1 MKKRAWIGLLLLFV
15 AWIALTLVY
24 NVTPVIRGNAVAEK
38 FFKNLVDEDYTAA
51 AQYIEGRNR
60 EEWINSLSQLAAEEI
75 SLTRYKDLKVSL
87 NDNAIRGGTTVSLV
101 RNGEQKEYRIW
112 ISFGGS
118 RFSPLI
124 SNLQYIV
131 SDALNEEALDKWVRA
146 INRPSESGDV
156 SK

>member
-1 MKKRAWIGLLLLFV
+1 M
-15 AWIALTLVY
+15 
-24 NVTPVIRGNAVAEK
+24 TPVLRGNAVAEK
-38 FFKNLVDEDYTAA
+38 FLKNLVDEDYNAA
-51 AQYIEGRNR
+51 ARYIEDRNR
-60 EEWINSLSQLAAEEI
+60 EEWISSLSQLAAEGI
-75 SLTRYKDLKVSL
+75 ALADYKDLKVSL

-101 RNGEQKEYRIW
+101 RNREQKEYRIW
-112 ISFGGS
+112 ISFAGS

-131 SDALNEEALDKWVRA
+131 SDASNEEALDKWVRA